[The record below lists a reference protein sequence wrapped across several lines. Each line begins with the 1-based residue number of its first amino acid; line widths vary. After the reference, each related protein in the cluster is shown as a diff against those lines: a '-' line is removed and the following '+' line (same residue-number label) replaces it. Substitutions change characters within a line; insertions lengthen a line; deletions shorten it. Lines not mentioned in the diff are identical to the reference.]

1 MVRVGTKRR
10 TIAGTSLIEVL
21 TVIVVFLVGILAVV
35 QVFPPGLATLRTN
48 RDKTL
53 AISLA
58 RGEMQRVLGQSAQ
71 LPERIVAGS
80 FDAAG
85 NVFVLSQTDP
95 RNYNPPV
102 TLPANVG
109 EIDSN
114 GNVLVSGNPIGHWTK
129 LTGPNTINRIIG
141 EGRPVPQ
148 PTVVNGVSG
157 SRMQLMFAPIFYLYD
172 APNSQSLG
180 QVLSVYG
187 NDLRQAIGSS
197 DDSIPDSAAALYDT
211 DSYTF
216 VPEEKATLTAN
227 TPAGFDRKDQI
238 WIGLLRDS
246 GTNAPLFH
254 AYRISMSF
262 IYNDGS
268 ADRVVEAIF
277 TAQPNV
283 LNAYYRTFNNYA
295 VISLPDLLTGSAFA
309 PAGYRGVEVG
319 SIRVQ
324 RVFSEVPAAT
334 AFNPDDPYQYKP
346 WNYAQGMILLNPAG
360 ATVRVKNLDGN
371 SAPLMARA
379 DYSVYDWRILRDEF
393 SVPRPTAITSFVP
406 TVKLLANSI
415 RPSSAANVDGKPY
428 GGIALPSDTFMF
440 TPDLNG
446 LVGSQDFVL
455 LDLETGGIIAGNSPA
470 AGSCYEVNKSD
481 GSVVFRD
488 TDTSDAYA
496 VTGRIYL
503 PDGTFGG
510 WTASAPMEIA
520 GRRVRALYMAR
531 NEFATQV
538 LKASATYNIV
548 FPANPNQLAAGQ
560 CTPGGSNGWG
570 QTNRIY
576 FPLIDIG
583 QKVAVGEMWVAG
595 AGAPVIRDRDLKIN
609 GIEQISGTTVAYAEL
624 PNGAT
629 LDASRNNYALRRVNG
644 SSIKVRGFFNP
655 DSFQL
660 GSDTVDNYDRLRK
673 WTERYS
679 VNTTEAFD
687 AGGNN

>member
-10 TIAGTSLIEVL
+10 TTAGTSLIEVL

-48 RDKTL
+48 RNKTL

-71 LPERIVAGS
+71 LPERIVSGS
-80 FDAAG
+80 FDGAG
-85 NVFVLSQTDP
+85 NVFILSQTDP

-102 TLPANVG
+102 TQPANIG
-109 EIDSN
+109 EIDNS
-114 GNVLVSGNPIGHWTK
+114 GNVLVSGNPVGHWSK

-148 PTVVNGVSG
+148 PTLVNGVSG
-157 SRMQLMFAPIFYLYD
+157 SRMQLMFAPLYYLYD

-187 NDLRQAIGSS
+187 NDLRQAVGSS
-197 DDSIPDSAAALYDT
+197 DETIPDSSAALYDT
-211 DSYTF
+211 DVYTY
-216 VPEEKATLTAN
+216 VPEERATQIAN

-246 GTNAPLFH
+246 GTNAPIFH

-262 IYNDGS
+262 IYNDGVN
-268 ADRVVEAIF
+268 DRVVEAIF
-277 TAQPNV
+277 TAQPNIA
-283 LNAYYRTFNNYA
+283 NAYYRTFNNYA
-295 VISLPDLLTGSAFA
+295 VVSLPDLLTGSAFA

-334 AFNPDDPYQYKP
+334 AFNPDDPYQFKP
-346 WNYAQGMILLNPAG
+346 WNYAQGMLLLNPVG
-360 ATVRVKNLDGN
+360 ANTRVKNLDGN
-371 SAPLMARA
+371 GAPLMARV

-393 SVPRPTAITSFVP
+393 TVPRPASIASFVP
-406 TVKLLANSI
+406 TAKLLVNSI
-415 RPSSAANVDGKPY
+415 RPKSGNGPDGKNY
-428 GGIALPSDTFMF
+428 GGIALATDNFMF

-446 LVGSQDFVL
+446 TVASQDFVL
-455 LDLETGGIIAGNSPA
+455 LDLETGGVIAGNSSL
-470 AGSCYEVNKSD
+470 GNSCYEVNKSD

-488 TDTSDAYA
+488 TDASDGLAI
-496 VTGRIYL
+496 TGHIYL
-503 PDGTFGG
+503 PNGAFGG
-510 WTASAPMEIA
+510 WTASGPMEIA
-520 GRRVRALYMAR
+520 GRRVRALYMAS
-531 NEFATQV
+531 NEMATQV
-538 LKASATYNIV
+538 LKASATYSIV
-548 FPANPNQLAAGQ
+548 FPNNPNQLAAGQ

-583 QKVAVGEMWVAG
+583 QKVSVGEMWVAG
-595 AGAPVIRDRDLKIN
+595 AGAPVVRDRDLKIS
-609 GIEQISGTTVAYAEL
+609 GIEQIAGTTVAYAEV
-624 PNGAT
+624 PGGAT
-629 LDASRNNYALRRVNG
+629 LDASRNNYALRRVTG
-644 SSIKVRGFFNP
+644 SSVKVRGFFNSDAFTFGP
-655 DSFQL
+655 
-660 GSDTVDNYDRLRK
+660 DTVANYDKVRR

-679 VNTTEAFD
+679 VTSTEAFTD
-687 AGGNN
+687 GGNN